1 MFPTVRSLCGRYG
14 KEYEA
19 KTTNQ
24 GTCWLSLA
32 MKREQA
38 KEIDI
43 YECFGSTAKPEI
55 SFLKNQTAQPLLN

>member
-32 MKREQA
+32 MEREQA
-38 KEIDI
+38 EEMDMN
-43 YECFGSTAKPEI
+43 A
-55 SFLKNQTAQPLLN
+55 LVQQQNQNFPF